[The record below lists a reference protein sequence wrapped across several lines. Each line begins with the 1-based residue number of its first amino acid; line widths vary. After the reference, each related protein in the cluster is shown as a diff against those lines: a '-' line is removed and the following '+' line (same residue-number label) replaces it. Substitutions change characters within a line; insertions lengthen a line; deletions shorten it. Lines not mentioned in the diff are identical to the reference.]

1 MKVLIHLLFILAPIL
16 SFAQVKGSVDSMSF
30 YFEFNSHEIYFQN
43 KHNSETKTKLSKL
56 KDQSLILRAY
66 TDSLGSKEYNIKL
79 AEARLEA
86 TKKFLN
92 KSFPDQFSIRTEVAI
107 GEDLSQ
113 KSDADKRRVDILVS
127 HAPKN
132 NSADLVTKKKRK
144 FELNVPIQ
152 LEIQFVYGR
161 DEVLRSSYEDI
172 QFLMETLQA
181 DKTLF
186 VTLGGHVCCG
196 TDSKNLSGMRAERIK
211 QILVMEG
218 NISGS
223 RITAIGF
230 GNKKPLFVEDSE
242 EHRQANRRVEA
253 TFYKK

>member
-1 MKVLIHLLFILAPIL
+1 MKGLLHSLFILLPIL
-16 SFAQVKGSVDSMSF
+16 SFAQSKTSVDSASF
-30 YFEFNSHEIYFQN
+30 YFEFNSHEIFFQN
-43 KHNSETKTKLSKL
+43 KHNSETRTKLSKL
-56 KDQSLILRAY
+56 KNQSLILRAY

-86 TKKFLN
+86 TKKFLD
-92 KSFPDQFSIRTEVAI
+92 KSYPNQFSIKTEVAV

-127 HAPKN
+127 HASKTNPGETISKN
-132 NSADLVTKKKRK
+132 KRT

-152 LEIQFVYGR
+152 LEIQFVYGK
-161 DEVLRSSYEDI
+161 DEVLKNSYEDI
-172 QFLMETLQA
+172 QFLIETLKA
-181 DKTLF
+181 DPTLY
-186 VTLGGHVCCG
+186 VVLAGHVCCG
-196 TDSKNLSGMRAERIK
+196 TDGKNLSGIRADRIK

-223 RITAIGF
+223 RINAVGF
-230 GNKKPLFVEDSE
+230 GNKKPLFVEDTE